1 MLAYHT
7 CVDSPCC
14 LLWGKDKKA
23 MLSAS
28 SNARLNPPRRML
40 YGADTSSRTKI
51 NILRV
56 SEKIRTLILNVED
69 VVEENILNKFVQ
81 PGYLP

>member
-1 MLAYHT
+1 
-7 CVDSPCC
+7 
-14 LLWGKDKKA
+14 

-28 SNARLNPPRRML
+28 PNARWNPPRRML
-40 YGADTSSRTKI
+40 YGEDASLRTKI

-69 VVEENILNKFVQ
+69 VVNENIFNRFVQ